1 VAVGVKVAVRV
12 GVNVIAIVA
21 VGVTVKGTVVAKVAV
36 SVGVTA
42 MAVGVLIVAVAVG
55 VSVGNGADVGDA
67 VALAVGMSGSIT
79 SSGVVGALSLAT
91 GSATAVLVNVWPP
104 CAIGKNSEYPCAW
117 SGVCA
122 WIGWAG
128 GNTNPITSN
137 GTSRRVSK

>member
-1 VAVGVKVAVRV
+1 MAVGVKVAVRV
-12 GVNVIAIVA
+12 GVAVITTVA
-21 VGVTVKGTVVAKVAV
+21 VGVTVKGTTVATVAV

-42 MAVGVLIVAVAVG
+42 MAVSVLIVVVAVG
-55 VSVGNGADVGDA
+55 VSVGNSDGVGDA
-67 VALAVGMSGSIT
+67 VALGVGMSGSIT
-79 SSGVVGALSLAT
+79 SIGVVGSLSLAI
-91 GSATAVLVNVWPP
+91 GSAASVLVNVWPP

-137 GTSRRVSK
+137 GTSRRVNK